1 MKNFNIWSTGY
12 RITGN
17 DGTAHFHGTQIANSF
32 QEACDKFFSNKNN
45 DKRGDYDSQRLTFW
59 GCSLHDNEK
68 DARIPFG

>member
-1 MKNFNIWSTGY
+1 MKNFDIWATGY

-17 DGTAHFHGTQIANSF
+17 DGTAHFYGSIIANSF
-32 QEACDKFFSNKNN
+32 QEACDKFFINN
-45 DKRGDYDSQRLTFW
+45 IDYNAKSLTLW